1 MDEETKR
8 LLDFTYVCLDVAEEE
23 VKEIFD
29 GNPYAE
35 EAMYMN
41 MTYALAFRLMS
52 NGNWE
57 KNELK
62 RWMGERVEDA
72 TETLLEL
79 EAEENSRH

>member
-1 MDEETKR
+1 MFRDMRESVYDIYRSIKK
-8 LLDFTYVCLDVAEEE
+8 CLDQ
-23 VKEIFD
+23 ID

-79 EAEENSRH
+79 EAEENSLH

>member
-1 MDEETKR
+1 MDAKR
-8 LLDFTYVCLDVAEEE
+8 LLDFTYECLEVAKEE
-23 VKEIFD
+23 VKETFD
-29 GNPYAE
+29 DHPYAE

-41 MTYALAFRLMS
+41 MIADLALRMMC

-72 TETLLEL
+72 TEAILEF
-79 EAEENSRH
+79 EAEENTIH